1 MMKMRQANDIS
12 DHTSPLNA
20 ENEVEPSYLI
30 LQGIVYNKNQI
41 GLRHD

>member
-20 ENEVEPSYLI
+20 ENEVELSYLI
-30 LQGIVYNKNQI
+30 L
-41 GLRHD
+41 